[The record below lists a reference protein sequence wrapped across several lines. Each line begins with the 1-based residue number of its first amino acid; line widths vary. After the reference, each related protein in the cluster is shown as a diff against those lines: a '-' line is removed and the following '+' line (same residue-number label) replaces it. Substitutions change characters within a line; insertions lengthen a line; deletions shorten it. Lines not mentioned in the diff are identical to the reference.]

1 MLLPGERAR
10 AVDRRL
16 PGTSSLV
23 GIALST
29 NLSARGRLE
38 TMSRPIHDRRP
49 LIDGGLITGRR
60 LLVAAGAIAAIW
72 LGVQLKSVIVVSVVA
87 LVLVGTLNP
96 LTGSLQRKGLG
107 RTFAVSVIFVVMVGV
122 VVTIGL
128 ITVPALIAQAQ
139 SLIQAA
145 PGMQLHLAGL
155 LERSHVLAPVAGA
168 IRHANLQE
176 LLLPTSRQALSY
188 SSDLLTAIGWALT
201 TLALAFYIL
210 ADPGSTQAALYG
222 VVPRRFHVRLAR
234 IMLNLEII
242 VGGYMRGQI
251 LTSGLMGVVTYVL
264 LRLLHINNPLP
275 LAVFAGI
282 ADVLPYIGGILAA
295 IPLVAAAIPHGTGS
309 VAVLIAGV
317 VLYQEV
323 ENRLILPR
331 VYGRVLRLPAW
342 AITLALLAGG
352 ELMGIVGALLALPV
366 TAGVRMIAEEL
377 RIELPGART
386 IDPGIKQRDE
396 QVEDLYSELAAGA
409 GAGTSAGIALEI
421 AGRATG
427 RGER

>member
-1 MLLPGERAR
+1 
-10 AVDRRL
+10 
-16 PGTSSLV
+16 
-23 GIALST
+23 
-29 NLSARGRLE
+29 
-38 TMSRPIHDRRP
+38 MSRPVHQRRP
-49 LIDGGLITGRR
+49 LFDSGLVTGRR
-60 LLVAAGAIAAIW
+60 LLMAVAAIAALW
-72 LGVQLKSVIVVSVVA
+72 LAAQLKSVIVVSVVA
-87 LVLVGTLNP
+87 LVVVGTLNP
-96 LTGSLQRKGLG
+96 LTGSLQRRGLG
-107 RTFAVSVIFVVMVGV
+107 RTSAVGVIFVVTVGIV
-122 VVTIGL
+122 VAIGL

-145 PGMQLHLAGL
+145 PAMQLHLAGL
-155 LERSHVLAPVAGA
+155 LERSHLLAPFAQA
-168 IRHANLQE
+168 IRNADLQQ
-176 LLLPTSRQALSY
+176 LLLPTSRQAFSY

-210 ADPGSTQAALYG
+210 ADPQTTQAALYG

-234 IMLNLEII
+234 IMLNLETI

-251 LTSGLMGVVTYVL
+251 LTSGLMGVVTYLL
-264 LRLLHINNPLP
+264 LRFLDIKNPLP

-295 IPLVAAAIPHGTGS
+295 LPLVAAAVPHGSVS
-309 VAVLIAGV
+309 VAVLIAVV

-342 AITLALLAGG
+342 LITIALLAGG

-366 TAGVRMIAEEL
+366 TAGVRMIFVEL

-386 IDPGIKQRDE
+386 IDPGIKRRDE

-421 AGRATG
+421 ANEILHPHRSPGEGDGEGEGDGMMPGGSTVLVPATD
-427 RGER
+427 RPILDRPIATE

>member
-1 MLLPGERAR
+1 
-10 AVDRRL
+10 
-16 PGTSSLV
+16 
-23 GIALST
+23 
-29 NLSARGRLE
+29 
-38 TMSRPIHDRRP
+38 MSRTIHDRRP
-49 LIDGGLITGRR
+49 AIDGGLITGRR
-60 LLVAAGAIAAIW
+60 LLLAAGAIAAIW

-96 LTGSLQRKGLG
+96 LTGALQRKGLG
-107 RTFAVSVIFVVMVGV
+107 RTFAVGVIFVVMVAV

-145 PGMQLHLAGL
+145 PGMQLHLANL
-155 LERSHVLAPVAGA
+155 LERSHVLAPVAGG
-168 IRHANLQE
+168 IRSANLQE
-176 LLLPTSRQALSY
+176 LLLPTSRQALSL
-188 SSDLLTAIGWALT
+188 SSDLLAGIGWALT
-201 TLALAFYIL
+201 TLALAFYML

-234 IMLNLEII
+234 IMLNLETI
-242 VGGYMRGQI
+242 VGGYMRGQL

-264 LRLLHINNPLP
+264 LRVLDIKNPLP

-282 ADVLPYIGGILAA
+282 TDVLPYIGGILAA
-295 IPLVAAAIPHGTGS
+295 IPLVAAAVPHGTAT
-309 VAVLIAGV
+309 VAVLLAGV
-317 VLYQEV
+317 VLYQEI

-342 AITLALLAGG
+342 LITLALLAGG

-366 TAGVRMIAEEL
+366 TAGARMIVEEL

-386 IDPGIKQRDE
+386 IDPGIRQRDE
-396 QVEDLYSELAAGA
+396 QVEDLHSELAAGA

-421 AGRATG
+421 ANEILHGDRPIGRY
-427 RGER
+427 

>member
-1 MLLPGERAR
+1 
-10 AVDRRL
+10 
-16 PGTSSLV
+16 
-23 GIALST
+23 
-29 NLSARGRLE
+29 
-38 TMSRPIHDRRP
+38 MSRTIHDRRP
-49 LIDGGLITGRR
+49 AIDGGLITGRR
-60 LLVAAGAIAAIW
+60 LLLAAGAIAAIW

-96 LTGSLQRKGLG
+96 LTGALQRKGLG
-107 RTFAVSVIFVVMVGV
+107 RTFAVGVIFVVMVAV

-145 PGMQLHLAGL
+145 PGMQLHLANL
-155 LERSHVLAPVAGA
+155 LERSHVLAPVAGG
-168 IRHANLQE
+168 IRSANLQE
-176 LLLPTSRQALSY
+176 LLLPTSRQALSL
-188 SSDLLTAIGWALT
+188 SSDLLAGIGWALT
-201 TLALAFYIL
+201 TLALAFYML

-234 IMLNLEII
+234 IMLNLETI

-264 LRLLHINNPLP
+264 LRFLDIKNPLP

-282 ADVLPYIGGILAA
+282 TDVLPYIGGILAA
-295 IPLVAAAIPHGTGS
+295 IPLVAAAVPHGTAT
-309 VAVLIAGV
+309 VAVLLAGV
-317 VLYQEV
+317 VLYQEI

-342 AITLALLAGG
+342 LITLALLAGG

-366 TAGVRMIAEEL
+366 TAGARMIVEEL

-386 IDPGIKQRDE
+386 IDPGIRQRDE
-396 QVEDLYSELAAGA
+396 QVEDLHSELAAGA

-421 AGRATG
+421 ANEILHGDRPIGRY
-427 RGER
+427 